1 MLAFR
6 SVLDYIMLL
15 SMVRLRPDVP
25 YLSLLLLALA
35 FGGALI
41 SPIILLMVLG
51 FDGKYVW
58 FLRR

>member
-1 MLAFR
+1 MLALR

-41 SPIILLMVLG
+41 SPIILLIVLG
-51 FDGKYVW
+51 FDGK
-58 FLRR
+58 